1 MSIKVLLLLYR
12 PSRDVLF
19 CFWML
24 WRCSGVAVLPSV
36 PLFFHGEKTISLDHF
51 SASEHDHL
59 MRANSFCSDLL
70 VWIAFPHSFLFQAL
84 DFLQSQ
90 LPAVPPGLTAQASGG
105 PFLSRDWEALP
116 LKLMEPSPP
125 QDAASV
131 PVTDRIS
138 VPMFLLVSRFSA
150 SVCAGG
156 QEGCRREL
164 QVTSSSSLACE
175 KMAACFPVWA
185 GPLK

>member
-1 MSIKVLLLLYR
+1 
-12 PSRDVLF
+12 
-19 CFWML
+19 ML
-24 WRCSGVAVLPSV
+24 WSCSGVAVLPSV

-116 LKLMEPSPP
+116 LKLMGPSPP

-164 QVTSSSSLACE
+164 RVTSSSSLACE

>member
-19 CFWML
+19 CFWTL
-24 WRCSGVAVLPSV
+24 WSCSGVAVPPSV
-36 PLFFHGEKTISLDHF
+36 LLFFRGEKTISLDHF
-51 SASEHDHL
+51 SASKHDHL
-59 MRANSFCSDLL
+59 MRANGFCSDPL

-90 LPAVPPGLTAQASGG
+90 PPAVPPGLTAQASGAG
-105 PFLSRDWEALP
+105 ALTPTALP
-116 LKLMEPSPP
+116 LKFMGPSPP

-138 VPMFLLVSRFSA
+138 VPMFLPMSRFSA
-150 SVCAGG
+150 SVRAGG
-156 QEGCRREL
+156 QEGCWWEL
-164 QVTSSSSLACE
+164 RVTSSSGLACE
-175 KMAACFPVWA
+175 KMAARFPVWA